1 MRKIAKQKGME
12 LILKLS
18 AQIDKQLPAS
28 MKNLAKETKDLT
40 SEYKRLKNVEKTA
53 NNYKESREKYGKT
66 IELYR
71 KNRNE
76 LKRLEQA
83 KNAGIKLSAREEKR
97 YKQLIPAVDKLSR
110 SVEKQRST
118 FQRYKLELQQQK
130 IPLDQLQKELKETE
144 ERMRKLNA
152 QQIINDKIGGL
163 KQKAKNF
170 GGRVV
175 GAGLNLAKKAVVG
188 AGTIGIAAGGYLGV
202 QSARTYLDFNANMK
216 KVQAI
221 AGATEKEFAALERE
235 AMRLGAT
242 TKFTA
247 GESAAAMEKMALA
260 GFSSTQIIA
269 GMGGV
274 LDLAAASGED
284 VAMVSDI
291 ITDNLTAF
299 NMTAEQTGRFA
310 DVLAWG
316 MSKTNVNVEMLGE
329 SFKYAAG
336 SAGNLGVSLE
346 EMTGTLGL
354 MGDQAIKSGMAG
366 RGMDKMFSSL
376 VKKRSVLK
384 RIGIDIED
392 ANGNF
397 IGMAKTVELFEK
409 KTKKMSRLDKL
420 EFLKNVFGDQGERA
434 FSKLLSAEKTIDGI
448 TYKGSQAVAKTIE
461 AATKDS
467 VGKAAE
473 MREIMLEGASGT
485 WTLLTS
491 AFDGLKVTIGSRIF
505 SKRNLYLIRQATN
518 YISEFTNI
526 LNGSFNNSMAN
537 IFWQKFFISTRNFI
551 GRFKKALE
559 PAIEVMKR
567 LFPDED
573 ESKEIF
579 KGLVKSIGDGIIKLV
594 EAFSFLMQVIEPII
608 NFINFIGIDNIV
620 VFAGTFFTLTKAL
633 AGFLFLKGKIIGF
646 IGVIKGVGGILAGI
660 KAGALALGGPII
672 WIGAAI
678 ALAAYLIY
686 KNWDLIKRKSLELSA
701 AIKKLWADMDNS
713 SLGRVIKFF
722 LKFMTPIGQVIQ
734 GIRFLYDSWK
744 ILTTDGAGALI
755 DHLIE
760 LTDKYWYLLAPLGLI
775 LKFGRWIY
783 ENWETL
789 KTGAITAGK
798 YIWEFANKFNFL
810 MLPMKYI
817 ISLGKELYDNWDLI
831 KSGVVDFAT
840 SIETSLSKAWDKI
853 SGFFGN
859 VGDKI
864 KSFPFVKKFL
874 LDIDAEAKGKGVD
887 GSHRNG
893 LSYVPYDNYIA
904 RLHKGERVLTA
915 PENDEYNRGTL
926 FETLSKARDTGNSYN
941 SSTQETIHLTYNP
954 EINIQVGSNADTAE
968 IISELKRELENT
980 KKEISKMLKEMRNSN
995 GDKIRTA
1002 F

>member
-188 AGTIGIAAGGYLGV
+188 AGTIGIAASGYLGV
-202 QSARTYLDFNANMK
+202 RSARTYLDFNANMK

-299 NMTAEQTGRFA
+299 NMTADQTGRFA

-409 KTKKMSRLDKL
+409 K
-420 EFLKNVFGDQGERA
+420 Q
-434 FSKLLSAEKTIDGI
+434 
-448 TYKGSQAVAKTIE
+448 
-461 AATKDS
+461 
-467 VGKAAE
+467 
-473 MREIMLEGASGT
+473 
-485 WTLLTS
+485 
-491 AFDGLKVTIGSRIF
+491 
-505 SKRNLYLIRQATN
+505 
-518 YISEFTNI
+518 
-526 LNGSFNNSMAN
+526 
-537 IFWQKFFISTRNFI
+537 
-551 GRFKKALE
+551 
-559 PAIEVMKR
+559 
-567 LFPDED
+567 
-573 ESKEIF
+573 
-579 KGLVKSIGDGIIKLV
+579 
-594 EAFSFLMQVIEPII
+594 
-608 NFINFIGIDNIV
+608 
-620 VFAGTFFTLTKAL
+620 
-633 AGFLFLKGKIIGF
+633 
-646 IGVIKGVGGILAGI
+646 
-660 KAGALALGGPII
+660 
-672 WIGAAI
+672 
-678 ALAAYLIY
+678 
-686 KNWDLIKRKSLELSA
+686 RK
-701 AIKKLWADMDNS
+701 
-713 SLGRVIKFF
+713 
-722 LKFMTPIGQVIQ
+722 
-734 GIRFLYDSWK
+734 
-744 ILTTDGAGALI
+744 
-755 DHLIE
+755 
-760 LTDKYWYLLAPLGLI
+760 
-775 LKFGRWIY
+775 
-783 ENWETL
+783 
-789 KTGAITAGK
+789 
-798 YIWEFANKFNFL
+798 
-810 MLPMKYI
+810 
-817 ISLGKELYDNWDLI
+817 
-831 KSGVVDFAT
+831 
-840 SIETSLSKAWDKI
+840 
-853 SGFFGN
+853 
-859 VGDKI
+859 
-864 KSFPFVKKFL
+864 
-874 LDIDAEAKGKGVD
+874 
-887 GSHRNG
+887 
-893 LSYVPYDNYIA
+893 
-904 RLHKGERVLTA
+904 
-915 PENDEYNRGTL
+915 
-926 FETLSKARDTGNSYN
+926 
-941 SSTQETIHLTYNP
+941 
-954 EINIQVGSNADTAE
+954 
-968 IISELKRELENT
+968 
-980 KKEISKMLKEMRNSN
+980 
-995 GDKIRTA
+995 
-1002 F
+1002 